1 MQEKFLQFINENN
14 LCNKSN
20 KILLGVSGG
29 IDSICMFH
37 LFQQLEFQISI
48 AHCNFQLRGEE
59 SNKDEIFVKQLA
71 NNYNIPFHSTKF
83 DTTRIAQENGISIQM
98 AARDLRYEWF
108 SELLDTYEY
117 DYIAIAHN
125 KDDVIETFLINLSR
139 GSGIKGLSGI
149 KSKYGNVIRPLLF
162 ASRKNIEQYIVENN
176 YDYREDSSNNSTK
189 YSRNLIRHEIIP
201 AFEKINPSFRE
212 TMIQNIERLNQ
223 TEKIYNYS
231 ISNNL
236 KDVTEL
242 TNNGLIINIGKL
254 KQLQS
259 TTSYLHELLYQFGF
273 TKSQTQDIA
282 NSLDGISGKKF
293 LTETHR
299 LIKDRNELIIEEIK
313 ANLSTKY
320 YINSIN
326 DELNYPI
333 KIDLSSIIID
343 NSFSINIDPDIAL
356 FDINLIEFPLTLRK
370 WEKGDYFSP
379 LGMSNLKK
387 VSDFFI
393 DSKLSISEKENT
405 WILESA
411 GKIVWIVG
419 KRIDNRFKITT
430 KTKEVLK
437 LKTSNVEHIINSRF

>member
-1 MQEKFLQFINENN
+1 MQEKIIQFINENN
-14 LCNKSN
+14 LCTKSN

-37 LFQQLEFQISI
+37 LFRQLEFKISI

-71 NNYNIPFHSTKF
+71 NNYNIPFYSTKF
-83 DTTRIAQENGISIQM
+83 DTTRVAQENSISIQM

-108 SELLDTYEY
+108 SELLNTYEY

-149 KSKYGNVIRPLLF
+149 KSKYSNVIRPLLF
-162 ASRKNIEQYIVENN
+162 ASRKNIEQYIIENN
-176 YDYREDSSNNSTK
+176 FDYREDSSNSSKK

-223 TEKIYNYS
+223 TEKIYNSS

-236 KDVTEL
+236 KDATKL
-242 TNNGLIINIGKL
+242 TNIGLIINISKL
-254 KQLQS
+254 KQLQPII
-259 TTSYLHELLYQFGF
+259 TYLHELLYPFGF
-273 TKSQTQDIA
+273 TKTQIQDIS

-313 ANLSTKY
+313 ANSSTKY

-326 DELNYPI
+326 DKLNHPI
-333 KIDLSSIIID
+333 KIDLNQFDID
-343 NSFSINIDPDIAL
+343 DNFSISKEPNIAL
-356 FDINLIEFPLTLRK
+356 FDSNLIDFPLTLRK
-370 WEKGDYFSP
+370 WQKGDYFAP
-379 LGMSNLKK
+379 LGMENLKK

-393 DSKLSISEKENT
+393 DNKLSISEKENT
-405 WILESA
+405 WILESV
-411 GKIVWIVG
+411 GKIIWIVG
-419 KRIDNRFKITT
+419 KRIDNRYKITS

-437 LKTSNVEHIINSRF
+437 LTISNK

>member
-1 MQEKFLQFINENN
+1 MQEKIIQFINENN
-14 LCNKSN
+14 LCTKSN

-37 LFQQLEFQISI
+37 LFRQLEFKISI

-71 NNYNIPFHSTKF
+71 NNYNIPFYSTKF
-83 DTTRIAQENGISIQM
+83 DTTRVAQENGISIQM

-108 SELLDTYEY
+108 SELLNTYEY

-149 KSKYGNVIRPLLF
+149 KSKYSNVIRPLLF
-162 ASRKNIEQYIVENN
+162 ASRKNIEQYIIENN
-176 YDYREDSSNNSTK
+176 FDYREDSSNSSTK

-223 TEKIYNYS
+223 TEKIYNSS

-236 KDVTEL
+236 KDVTKL
-242 TNNGLIINIGKL
+242 TNNGLIINISKL
-254 KQLQS
+254 KQLQPIK
-259 TTSYLHELLYQFGF
+259 TYLHELLYQFGF
-273 TKSQTQDIA
+273 TKTQTQDIS

-313 ANLSTKY
+313 ANSSTKY
-320 YINSIN
+320 YINSITN
-326 DELNYPI
+326 KLNYPI

-343 NSFSINIDPDIAL
+343 SSFSISIDPDIAL
-356 FDINLIEFPLTLRK
+356 FDIDLIEFPLTLRK
-370 WEKGDYFSP
+370 WKKGDYFSP
-379 LGMSNLKK
+379 LGMTNLKK

-393 DSKLSISEKENT
+393 DNKLSISEKENT
-405 WILESA
+405 WILESV
-411 GKIVWIVG
+411 GKIIWIVG
-419 KRIDNRFKITT
+419 KRIDNRYKITS

-437 LKTSNVEHIINSRF
+437 LTISNK